1 MHGLSQF
8 LQFALCIVLIAV
20 CALSIQLAGLAWVRL
35 FRKSPVLKRAELE
48 DAELPHVLVQLPVC
62 DEGPLAVRVAAAA
75 ARMDWPADKL
85 EIQVLDDGRTGDP
98 AEVVRNIAAVTPAG
112 INLKVMRRN
121 DRTGFKAGNLAF
133 GLLHSDAP
141 YVAIFDADFVP
152 PTDYLRR
159 TVPALVA
166 DQGLAY
172 AQARWGHANRTKNWL
187 TRAQGM
193 LLDSHF
199 AVEQEGRFRAGLPMS
214 FNGTAG
220 VWSRAAIDDGGGWT
234 GDTLTEDLDLSMR
247 CAMRGWRTA
256 MLSDIEGAG

>member
-1 MHGLSQF
+1 MIGLSIL
-8 LQFALCIVLIAV
+8 LQCLLALVLCVIAV
-20 CALSIQLAGLAWVRL
+20 LSIQLVVLGYFRLYKPAPRVRM
-35 FRKSPVLKRAELE
+35 PQ
-48 DAELPHVLVQLPVC
+48 LPDEALPRVLVQLPVC

-98 AEVVRNIAAVTPAG
+98 AEVVRNIAAVTPQG
-112 INLKVMRRN
+112 INLKVMRRGE
-121 DRTGFKAGNLAF
+121 RTGFKAGNLAF

-159 TVPALVA
+159 TVPALVG

-187 TRAQGM
+187 TRVQGI
-193 LLDSHF
+193 LLDAHF
-199 AVEQEGRFRAGLPMS
+199 AVEQEGRFRADLRQLDRQRTHIPM
-214 FNGTAG
+214 A
-220 VWSRAAIDDGGGWT
+220 RDAA
-234 GDTLTEDLDLSMR
+234 E
-247 CAMRGWRTA
+247 
-256 MLSDIEGAG
+256 